1 MMDTSKTVL
10 FSIIVVLCSL
20 FILLNIRNEP
30 LIQFYDEKS
39 SSLIGVNVP
48 RNLGFTGNNVK
59 IGVIDT
65 GIDYTH
71 HDLLGFGNNGKVVGG
86 YDFVDNDEQP
96 MDTNGHGTEVAG
108 IIASNGKLMGIAPN
122 AKLFAYRVSADGES
136 VSSDYIIKAI
146 HKAIADKVNI
156 INISLGENKTND
168 AIDNAVRDAVRNGI
182 VVVIAAGNNGPALQT
197 IGSPAKNPAAI
208 TVGASYNN
216 ITSSL
221 VSTLEIGQ
229 KQYQVIPMRGT
240 KALPESVYAK
250 IIFGGY
256 GRLQDLANL
265 NVKDSIL
272 LVERGS
278 DVPGEKIYFSEKEYN
293 AALNGAKAVIVFNNE
308 PGIFYGELI
317 GRDNKT
323 MYNPSIPV
331 VSISRVDGLYIKETF
346 QNEQLGKLNV
356 FYHPDFVAPFS
367 SRGPVSPFYPKP
379 DLVAPGVFINS
390 TLPGNKYN
398 LTSGTSFAAP
408 HVSGA
413 AALLL
418 ERSPSLKPVEMAS
431 ILSTTSDPV
440 TDPYGKD
447 FAVNVAGSGRL
458 NVTRAFSANLVV
470 IPHYLIF
477 NLSQQDLYQTKSLQI
492 ESLNEQIPTLEIN
505 FSSEEKNVGF
515 EYKLEKNFLNVKVF
529 LRDEKLGDFEGV
541 LKINDGKTLY
551 HIPVL
556 IHVTKGSIKLKEN
569 DGNVALELNYPDK
582 WSYAKISLTNKETG
596 EIKVASITPN
606 KMSSISAHSS
616 GEYWAEARIATPNGT
631 DNAYGTIT
639 VKNPRYEN
647 ELEFWESGVVPMRQI
662 LIISGIVA
670 ISILVGIAR
679 KRS

>member
-1 MMDTSKTVL
+1 MDVHKIAL
-10 FSIIVVLCSL
+10 FSVIVVLCSF
-20 FILLNIRNEP
+20 FILLNARNER

-48 RNLGFTGNNVK
+48 RNLGFKGNNVK

-71 HDLLGFGNNGKVVGG
+71 PDLLGFGINGKVIGG
-86 YDFVDNDEQP
+86 YDFVDNDEKP

-108 IIASNGKLMGIAPN
+108 IIAANGKLMGVAPN
-122 AKLFAYRVSADGES
+122 AKLFAYRVSANGES
-136 VSSDYIIKAI
+136 VSSDYIIRAI
-146 HKAIADKVNI
+146 HRAIDDKVKI

-168 AIDNAVRDAVRNGI
+168 DIDNAVRDAVRNGI

-197 IGSPAKNPAAI
+197 IGSPAKSPAAI

-221 VSTLEIGQ
+221 VSTLEISQ
-229 KQYQVIPMRGT
+229 KQYQVIPMFGT
-240 KALPESVYAK
+240 KALPEPIDAK
-250 IIFGGY
+250 IVFGGY
-256 GRLQDLANL
+256 GRVKDLANL
-265 NVKDSIL
+265 NIKDSIL

-317 GRDNKT
+317 ERDNKT
-323 MYNPSIPV
+323 MYNPSIPA
-331 VSISRVDGLYIKETF
+331 VSISRGDGLYIKETL
-346 QNEQLGKLNV
+346 QKEHLGKLNV

-367 SRGPVSPFYPKP
+367 SRGPVSPFYLKP

-390 TLPGNKYN
+390 TLTGNKYN

-418 ERSPSLKPVEMAS
+418 ERNPSLKPVEIAS

-440 TDPYGKD
+440 TDPYGKG
-447 FAVNVAGSGRL
+447 FPANVVGSGRI
-458 NVTRAFSANLVV
+458 NVTRAFSANLII

-492 ESLNEQIPTLEIN
+492 RSLSGAIPSLEIN
-505 FSSEEKNVGF
+505 FSSEEKSIGF
-515 EYKLEKNFLNVKVF
+515 EYELEKKFLNVKVF
-529 LRDEKLGDFEGV
+529 LKEKKLGYFEGV

-556 IHVTKGSIKLKEN
+556 IHITKGSIKLKEK
-569 DGNVALELNYPDK
+569 DGNVALELDYPDK

-596 EIKVASITPN
+596 EIKVASIIPN
-606 KMSSISAHSS
+606 KMSSISTRNS

-639 VKNPRYEN
+639 VQNPRYEN
-647 ELEFWESGVVPMRQI
+647 ELEFWESGGVPVRQI
-662 LIISGIVA
+662 LIISGIVV
-670 ISILVGIAR
+670 ISVLVGMIS